1 VGVALGVAVGVALG
15 GLGVRLGACVLLEG
29 SVLLTSGIAAD
40 GVAVVVI
47 CGGAVPTVLQDARML
62 IRMAMAQS
70 RWNDIMGFSR

>member
-1 VGVALGVAVGVALG
+1 
-15 GLGVRLGACVLLEG
+15 
-29 SVLLTSGIAAD
+29 
-40 GVAVVVI
+40 VVVI